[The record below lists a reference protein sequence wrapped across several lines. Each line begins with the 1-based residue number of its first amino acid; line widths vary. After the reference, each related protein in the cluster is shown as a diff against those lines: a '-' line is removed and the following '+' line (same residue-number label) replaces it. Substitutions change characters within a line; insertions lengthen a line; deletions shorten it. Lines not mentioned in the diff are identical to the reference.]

1 VNERQ
6 ETLEAFGADTGI
18 HDVTR
23 IVQRGRTPE
32 DATFTIEFAD
42 GTSVRVGPV
51 DVLWSQAKLAQVLL
65 VTRGLVPAAVKPND
79 WRNTMAALIAFA
91 TDVEDQP
98 DQTLEATVHDW
109 LQQYAAT
116 ATRDVD
122 HAAGLRDPYIDRDD
136 DGNELLYIHAGAFL
150 KHIRREHQDNITLGR
165 LREAL
170 ASLGFDPIKVN
181 YNVRGTG
188 KTRQRTSVRYLRAPL
203 AALDLEPEDDP
214 A

>member
-1 VNERQ
+1 MNDDRKQ
-6 ETLEAFGADTGI
+6 TLEAFGADTGI
-18 HDVTR
+18 HDVAR
-23 IVQRGRTPE
+23 VIQRGRTPE
-32 DATFTIEFAD
+32 DATFILEFYD
-42 GTSVRVGPV
+42 GSTVRIGPV
-51 DVLWSQAKLAQVLL
+51 DILWSQAKLAQVLL

-98 DQTLEATVHDW
+98 DTTLEATVLDW

-116 ATRDVD
+116 ATRDPD
-122 HAAGLRDPYIDRDD
+122 LAAGLRDPYIDRDPD
-136 DGNELLYIHAGAFL
+136 HDTELLYIHPGSFL
-150 KHIRREHQDNITLGR
+150 KHIKREHQDNITLGR

-170 ASLGFDPIKVN
+170 AQIGFDAHKVN

-203 AALDLEPEDDP
+203 TALDPEDTE
-214 A
+214 